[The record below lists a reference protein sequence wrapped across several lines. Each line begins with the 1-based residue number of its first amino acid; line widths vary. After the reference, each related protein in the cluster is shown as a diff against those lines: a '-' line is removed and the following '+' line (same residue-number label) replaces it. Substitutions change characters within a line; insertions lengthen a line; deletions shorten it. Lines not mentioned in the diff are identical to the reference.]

1 MNILYIHT
9 HDSGRFFDP
18 YGYAVGTP
26 AIQALAER
34 ATLFRNA
41 FSVAPTCS
49 PSRAGLLTGYN
60 PHANGMLGLAHRG
73 FALNDYS
80 RHIVHQ
86 LNTAGYET
94 VLSGIQHVAD
104 RAAKIGYR
112 RILDGLSGH
121 TVDESDTAE
130 FDSVVYDRRSARLAA
145 EFLKAR
151 RGAHSPFFLSV
162 GLFNTHREFPPA
174 AAGVDPRYLRLPPN
188 VGDTAENREDFARF
202 VTSARVADG
211 CVGEVL
217 EALDRSGL
225 RKETAVIFTTDHGIA
240 YPDHKCTLYD
250 TGIGVA
256 LIIDYPGN
264 PRRGEV
270 VDALVSHLD
279 IYPTLCDLAGLDK
292 PPWLDGVSL
301 RPLFDG
307 TAGEVRDEVF
317 AEVTFHAAYEPM
329 RAIRTHG
336 HKLIRRFAT
345 PDKRQPANIDDSSSK
360 AQLVEAGLAR
370 LPTEET
376 QLFDLNLDPGE
387 RRNLAAVPEYASI
400 RDELGERLKRW
411 MKETG
416 DPLLSGQVELPAGAF
431 VNRDDAVSPA
441 ERDYLYGPAPSCN
454 DEHSKDAQRTET

>member
-34 ATLFRNA
+34 ATLFRSA

-73 FALNDYS
+73 FGLNDYS
-80 RHIVHQ
+80 RHVVHQ
-86 LNTAGYET
+86 LNGAGYET
-94 VLSGIQHVAD
+94 VLSGIQHVAKS
-104 RAAKIGYR
+104 AAQIGYR
-112 RILDGLSGH
+112 RILDEPSDRA
-121 TVDESDTAE
+121 VDESGAAG
-130 FDSVVYDRRSARLAA
+130 FDSVVYDRGNAHRAA
-145 EFLKAR
+145 EFLESR
-151 RGAHSPFFLSV
+151 RGAASPFFLSV

-174 AAGVDPRYLRLPPN
+174 TAEVDPRYLPVPPPAA
-188 VGDTAENREDFARF
+188 DTAENRADVARF
-202 VTSARVADG
+202 VTSARVADR

-217 EALDRSGL
+217 DALDSSGL
-225 RKETAVIFTTDHGIA
+225 REETAVIFTTDHGVA

-279 IYPTLCDLAGLDK
+279 IYPTLCELAGLEK
-292 PPWLDGVSL
+292 PPWLEGVSL

-307 TAGEVRDEVF
+307 TAAEVRDEVF

-329 RAIRTHG
+329 RAIRTRG
-336 HKLIRRFAT
+336 HKLIRRFGT
-345 PDKRQPANIDDSSSK
+345 PVKRPPANIDDSTSK
-360 AQLVEAGLAR
+360 ALLVESGLTR
-370 LPTEET
+370 LPVEDT
-376 QLFDLNLDPGE
+376 QLFDLNVDPAE
-387 RRNLAAVPEYASI
+387 RRNLAALPEYAPI
-400 RDELGERLKRW
+400 RGELENRLNRW
-411 MKETG
+411 MEETE
-416 DPLLSGQVELPAGAF
+416 DPLLSGPVELPAGAY
-431 VNRDDAVSPA
+431 VNRDDAVSPS
-441 ERDYLYGPAPSCN
+441 EPNYRYGPKRDNNEA
-454 DEHSKDAQRTET
+454 KRTMT